1 MQNGWKTAPLSPYV
15 LCGDA
20 PAVFQARER
29 KNLAMSSI
37 TEQQIR
43 NALDGVVAPGEEQ
56 SLIAADRIQGL
67 VIRDGNIGFSIEV
80 DGLAGEAVNAV
91 KETAEAAVRAV
102 PGVLS
107 VTCVL
112 TAHKAQSAEKPK
124 NNGPHNSAST
134 QVPKVFD
141 RIKSVIA
148 VASGKGGV
156 GKSTVSVNL
165 AVALAKQ
172 GKRVGLLDA
181 DIYGPSAPQ
190 LLNITEKPD
199 VNSEKKLIP
208 ITRHGVATMSIGYMV
223 SPEQAMI
230 WRGPMVQSALIQM
243 LEDVDWPELDVLVMD
258 MPPGTGDIQL
268 TMAQRIPVTGALI
281 VTTPS
286 SLATADVKRAVA
298 MFEKTDIPVIG
309 LVENMAYLDAPDG
322 SRLHPFGEGGT
333 ALAESLGLTHLA
345 ALPIDAAIQA
355 GNESGEPIVASAPEG
370 SAAQAMELMA
380 AGLLQRI

>member
-1 MQNGWKTAPLSPYV
+1 
-15 LCGDA
+15 
-20 PAVFQARER
+20 
-29 KNLAMSSI
+29 MSTVSD
-37 TEQQIR
+37 TQIR
-43 NALDGVVAPGEEQ
+43 DALDAVIAPGETQ
-56 SLIAADRIQGL
+56 SLIASDRIQGL
-67 VIRDGNIGFSIEV
+67 VIRNGNIGFSIEV
-80 DGLAGEAVNAV
+80 DGLTGESVNAV

-112 TAHKAQSAEKPK
+112 TAHKASPKEKPTEKPK
-124 NNGPHNSAST
+124 NNGPHNSASKE
-134 QVPKVFD
+134 VPAVFD

-148 VASGKGGV
+148 IASGKGGV

-165 AVALAKQ
+165 AVALAAQ
-172 GKRVGLLDA
+172 GKKVGLLDA

-199 VNSEKKLIP
+199 VNEDKKLIP
-208 ITRHGVATMSIGYMV
+208 IERHGVSTMSIGYMV

-298 MFEKTDIPVIG
+298 MFEKTEIPVIG
-309 LVENMAYLDAPDG
+309 LVENMAYMDAPDG
-322 SRLHPFGEGGT
+322 SKLHPFGEGGT

-345 ALPIDAAIQA
+345 ALPLDAAVQA
-355 GNESGEPIVASAPEG
+355 GNESGTPIVATAPDG
-370 SAAQAMELMA
+370 SVAQAMDLMA
-380 AGLLQRI
+380 AAVLQRI

>member
-1 MQNGWKTAPLSPYV
+1 
-15 LCGDA
+15 
-20 PAVFQARER
+20 
-29 KNLAMSSI
+29 MSDISE
-37 TEQQIR
+37 TQIR
-43 NALDGVVAPGEEQ
+43 DALDGVTAPGDAQ
-56 SLIAADRIQGL
+56 SLVAADRIQGL
-67 VIRDGNIGFSIEV
+67 VIRDGNIGFSVEV
-80 DGLAGEAVNAV
+80 DGLSGEAVNAV

-112 TAHKAQSAEKPK
+112 TAHKAQSAPKPK
-124 NNGPHNSAST
+124 NQGPHNSAST
-134 QVPKVFD
+134 EIPDVFN

-165 AVALAKQ
+165 AIALAKQ
-172 GKRVGLLDA
+172 GKKVGLLDA

-199 VNSEKKLIP
+199 VNDDKKLIP
-208 ITRHGVATMSIGYMV
+208 IERHGVLTMSIGYMV

-243 LEDVDWPELDVLVMD
+243 LDDVDWPELDVLVMD

-298 MFEKTDIPVIG
+298 MFEKTEIPVIG

-322 SRLHPFGEGGT
+322 SRLHPFGEGGSE
-333 ALAESLGLTHLA
+333 LAESLGLTHLA
-345 ALPIDAAIQA
+345 ALPLDTDIQA
-355 GNESGEPIVASAPEG
+355 GNESGEPVAVSAPDG
-370 SAAQAMELMA
+370 SAAQAMDLMA

>member
-1 MQNGWKTAPLSPYV
+1 
-15 LCGDA
+15 
-20 PAVFQARER
+20 
-29 KNLAMSSI
+29 MSSI
-37 TEQQIR
+37 SEQQIR
-43 NALDGVVAPGEEQ
+43 DALDAVIAPGEKQ

-112 TAHKAQSAEKPK
+112 TAHKAQDAPKPK

-134 QVPKVFD
+134 EVPKVFD

-172 GKRVGLLDA
+172 GKKVGLLDA

-298 MFEKTDIPVIG
+298 MFEKTEIPVIG

-333 ALAESLGLTHLA
+333 ELAESLGLTHLA

-355 GNESGEPIVASAPEG
+355 GNESGEPIVASAPDG
-370 SAAQAMELMA
+370 SAAQAMEVMA

>member
-1 MQNGWKTAPLSPYV
+1 
-15 LCGDA
+15 
-20 PAVFQARER
+20 
-29 KNLAMSSI
+29 MSDISE
-37 TEQQIR
+37 TQIR
-43 NALDGVVAPGEEQ
+43 DALDGVTAPGDAQ
-56 SLIAADRIQGL
+56 SLVAADRIQGL
-67 VIRDGNIGFSIEV
+67 VIRDGNIGFSVEV
-80 DGLAGEAVNAV
+80 DGLSGEAVNAV

-112 TAHKAQSAEKPK
+112 TAHKAQSAPKPK
-124 NNGPHNSAST
+124 NQGPHNSAST
-134 QVPKVFD
+134 EIPDVFN

-165 AVALAKQ
+165 AIALAKQ
-172 GKRVGLLDA
+172 GKKVGLLDA

-199 VNSEKKLIP
+199 VNDDKKLIP
-208 ITRHGVATMSIGYMV
+208 IERHGVLTMSIGYMV

-243 LEDVDWPELDVLVMD
+243 LDDVDWPELDVLVMD

-298 MFEKTDIPVIG
+298 MFEKTEIPVIG
-309 LVENMAYLDAPDG
+309 LIENMAYMDAPDG

-333 ALAESLGLTHLA
+333 ELAESLSLTHLA
-345 ALPIDAAIQA
+345 ALPLDTAIQA
-355 GNESGEPIVASAPEG
+355 GNESGEPVAVSAPDG
-370 SAAQAMELMA
+370 SAAQAMDLMA

>member
-1 MQNGWKTAPLSPYV
+1 
-15 LCGDA
+15 
-20 PAVFQARER
+20 
-29 KNLAMSSI
+29 MSKI
-37 TEQQIR
+37 TEQDIR
-43 NALDGVVAPGEEQ
+43 KALDGIIAPGEEQ

-112 TAHKAQSAEKPK
+112 TAHKAQRAEKPT
-124 NNGPHNSAST
+124 NNSPHNSAST
-134 QVPKVFD
+134 EVPKVFD
-141 RIKSVIA
+141 RIKAVIA

-172 GKRVGLLDA
+172 GERVGLLDA

-190 LLNITEKPD
+190 LLNINEKPD
-199 VNSEKKLIP
+199 VNSDKKLIP

-268 TMAQRIPVTGALI
+268 TMAQRIPVAGALI

-298 MFEKTDIPVIG
+298 MFEKTEIPIIG

-333 ALAESLGLTHLA
+333 ELAESLGLTHLA

-355 GNESGEPIVASAPEG
+355 GNESGSPIVATTPEG
-370 SAAQAMELMA
+370 SAAQAMDLMA
-380 AGLLQRI
+380 AGVLQRI

>member
-1 MQNGWKTAPLSPYV
+1 
-15 LCGDA
+15 
-20 PAVFQARER
+20 
-29 KNLAMSSI
+29 MSKI
-37 TEQQIR
+37 TEQDIR
-43 NALDGVVAPGEEQ
+43 KALDGIIAPGEEQ

-112 TAHKAQSAEKPK
+112 TAHKAQRAEKPT

-134 QVPKVFD
+134 EVPKVFD
-141 RIKSVIA
+141 RIKAVIA

-190 LLNITEKPD
+190 LLNINEKPD
-199 VNSEKKLIP
+199 VNSDKKLIP

-268 TMAQRIPVTGALI
+268 TMAQRIPVAGALI

-298 MFEKTDIPVIG
+298 MFGKTEIPIIG

-333 ALAESLGLTHLA
+333 ELAESLGLTHLA

-355 GNESGEPIVASAPEG
+355 GNESGSPIVATTPEG

-380 AGLLQRI
+380 AEVLQRI

>member
-1 MQNGWKTAPLSPYV
+1 
-15 LCGDA
+15 
-20 PAVFQARER
+20 
-29 KNLAMSSI
+29 MSSI
-37 TEQQIR
+37 TEQDVR
-43 NALDGVVAPGEEQ
+43 NALDGVLAPGEEQ
-56 SLIAADRIQGL
+56 SLIATDRIQGL
-67 VIRDGNIGFSIEV
+67 VIREGNIGFSIEV

-112 TAHKAQSAEKPK
+112 TAHKAQSTEKPK

-134 QVPKVFD
+134 EMPKVFD

-199 VNSEKKLIP
+199 VNSDKKLIP

-298 MFEKTDIPVIG
+298 MFEKTEIPVIG

-333 ALAESLGLTHLA
+333 QLAESLGLTHLA

>member
-1 MQNGWKTAPLSPYV
+1 
-15 LCGDA
+15 
-20 PAVFQARER
+20 
-29 KNLAMSSI
+29 MSDISE
-37 TEQQIR
+37 TQIR
-43 NALDGVVAPGEEQ
+43 DALDGVTAPGDAQ

-67 VIRDGNIGFSIEV
+67 VIRDGNIGFSVEV
-80 DGLAGEAVNAV
+80 DGLSGEAVNAV

-112 TAHKAQSAEKPK
+112 TAHKAQSAPKPK
-124 NNGPHNSAST
+124 NQGPHNSAST
-134 QVPKVFD
+134 EIPDVFN

-165 AVALAKQ
+165 AIALAKQ
-172 GKRVGLLDA
+172 GKKVGLLDA

-199 VNSEKKLIP
+199 VNDDKKLIP
-208 ITRHGVATMSIGYMV
+208 IERHGVLTMSIGYMV

-243 LEDVDWPELDVLVMD
+243 LDDVDWPELDVLVMD

-298 MFEKTDIPVIG
+298 MFEKTEIPVIG
-309 LVENMAYLDAPDG
+309 LIENMAYMDAPDG

-333 ALAESLGLTHLA
+333 ELAESLGLTHLA
-345 ALPIDAAIQA
+345 ALPLDTATQA
-355 GNESGEPIVASAPEG
+355 GNESGEPVAVSAPDG
-370 SAAQAMELMA
+370 SAAQAMDLMA

>member
-1 MQNGWKTAPLSPYV
+1 
-15 LCGDA
+15 
-20 PAVFQARER
+20 
-29 KNLAMSSI
+29 MSQV
-37 TEQQIR
+37 TDEHIR
-43 NALDGVVAPGEEQ
+43 AALDAVIAPGEQ
-56 SLIAADRIQGL
+56 SSLIASDRIQGL
-67 VIRDGNIGFSIEV
+67 VNRDGNIGFSIEV
-80 DGLAGEAVNAV
+80 DGLTPDAVTAV
-91 KETAEAAVRAV
+91 KETAEAAVRAIA
-102 PGVLS
+102 GVLS

-112 TAHKAQSAEKPK
+112 TAHKQAPKEKPK

-134 QVPKVFD
+134 EVPAVFA

-165 AVALAKQ
+165 AIALAKQ
-172 GKRVGLLDA
+172 GKKVGLLDA
-181 DIYGPSAPQ
+181 DIYGPSASQ
-190 LLNITEKPD
+190 LLNISEKPD
-199 VNSEKKLIP
+199 VNADKKLIP
-208 ITRHGVATMSIGYMV
+208 IERHGILTMSIGYMV

-243 LEDVDWPELDVLVMD
+243 LDDVDWPELDVLVMD

-298 MFEKTDIPVIG
+298 MFEKTEIPVFG

-322 SRLHPFGEGGT
+322 SRLYPFGEGGA
-333 ALAESLGLTHLA
+333 ALAEGLGLTHLA
-345 ALPIDAAIQA
+345 ALPLDANVQA
-355 GNESGEPIVASAPEG
+355 ASESGIPIATNPETA
-370 SAAQAMELMA
+370 AAQAMDEIAIAISDKL
-380 AGLLQRI
+380 

>member
-1 MQNGWKTAPLSPYV
+1 
-15 LCGDA
+15 
-20 PAVFQARER
+20 
-29 KNLAMSSI
+29 MSTVS
-37 TEQQIR
+37 EQQIR
-43 NALDGVVAPGEEQ
+43 DALNAVIAPGEEQ
-56 SLIAADRIQGL
+56 SLVAADRIQGL
-67 VIRDGNIGFSIEV
+67 VMRDGNVGFSIEV

-112 TAHKAQSAEKPK
+112 TAHKPQSAEKPK

-134 QVPKVFD
+134 EVPKVFD

-298 MFEKTDIPVIG
+298 MFEKTEIPIIG

-333 ALAESLGLTHLA
+333 ELAESLGLTHLA

-355 GNESGEPIVASAPEG
+355 GNEAGAPVVASAPDG

>member
-1 MQNGWKTAPLSPYV
+1 
-15 LCGDA
+15 
-20 PAVFQARER
+20 
-29 KNLAMSSI
+29 MSSI
-37 TEQQIR
+37 TEQDIR
-43 NALDGVVAPGEEQ
+43 NALDGVIAPGEEQ
-56 SLIAADRIQGL
+56 SLVAADRIQGL
-67 VIRDGNIGFSIEV
+67 VIREGNIGFSIEV
-80 DGLAGEAVNAV
+80 DGLAGETVNAV
-91 KETAEAAVRAV
+91 KETAEAAVRTV

-112 TAHKAQSAEKPK
+112 TAHKAQSVEKPK

-134 QVPKVFD
+134 EVPKVFD

-156 GKSTVSVNL
+156 GKSSVSVNL

-208 ITRHGVATMSIGYMV
+208 IARHGVATMSIGYMV

-298 MFEKTDIPVIG
+298 MFEKTKIPVIG

-322 SRLHPFGEGGT
+322 SKLHPFGEGGT
-333 ALAESLGLTHLA
+333 ELAESLGLTHLA

-355 GNESGEPIVASAPEG
+355 GNEAGEPVVASAPEG

>member
-1 MQNGWKTAPLSPYV
+1 
-15 LCGDA
+15 
-20 PAVFQARER
+20 
-29 KNLAMSSI
+29 MSSI
-37 TEQQIR
+37 TEQDIR
-43 NALDGVVAPGEEQ
+43 NALDGVIAPGEEQ
-56 SLIAADRIQGL
+56 SLIATDRIQGL

-112 TAHKAQSAEKPK
+112 TAHKAKSAEKPK

-134 QVPKVFD
+134 EVPKVFD
-141 RIKSVIA
+141 RIKAVIA

-172 GKRVGLLDA
+172 GKKVGLLDA

-199 VNSEKKLIP
+199 VNSDKKLIP

-298 MFEKTDIPVIG
+298 MFEKTEIPVIG

-333 ALAESLGLTHLA
+333 KLAESLGLTHLA

>member
-1 MQNGWKTAPLSPYV
+1 
-15 LCGDA
+15 
-20 PAVFQARER
+20 
-29 KNLAMSSI
+29 MSSI
-37 TEQQIR
+37 TEEQIR
-43 NALDGVVAPGEEQ
+43 GALDGVIAPGEEQ
-56 SLIAADRIQGL
+56 SLIGADRVQGL

-91 KETAEAAVRAV
+91 KETAEAAVRAL

-112 TAHKAQSAEKPK
+112 TAHKASKAAVAEKPK

-134 QVPKVFD
+134 EVPKVFE

-172 GKRVGLLDA
+172 GKKVGLLDA

-190 LLNITEKPD
+190 LLNISEKPE
-199 VNSEKKLIP
+199 VNGEKKLIP
-208 ITRHGVATMSIGYMV
+208 IERHGVFTMSIGYMV

-298 MFEKTDIPVIG
+298 MFEKTEIPVIG

-333 ALAESLGLTHLA
+333 QLAESLGLTHLA

-355 GNESGEPIVASAPEG
+355 GNESGEPVVASTPDG

>member
-1 MQNGWKTAPLSPYV
+1 
-15 LCGDA
+15 
-20 PAVFQARER
+20 
-29 KNLAMSSI
+29 MSQVN
-37 TEQQIR
+37 EQHIR
-43 NALDGVVAPGEEQ
+43 DALDTVMAPGETQ

-80 DGLAGEAVNAV
+80 DGLSAEAVSAV
-91 KETAEAAVRAV
+91 KESAEAATRAV

-107 VTCVL
+107 VSCVL
-112 TAHKAQSAEKPK
+112 TAHKPQEAQQREKSGAK

-134 QVPKVFD
+134 EIPKVFD

-165 AVALAKQ
+165 AIALAKQ
-172 GKRVGLLDA
+172 GKTVGLLDA

-190 LLNITEKPD
+190 LLNITQKPD
-199 VNSEKKLIP
+199 VDADKKLIP
-208 ITRHGVATMSIGYMV
+208 IEAHGVHTMSIGYMV

-243 LEDVDWPELDVLVMD
+243 LDDVAWPELDVLVMD

-298 MFEKTDIPVIG
+298 MFEKTEIPVIG

-322 SRLHPFGEGGT
+322 SKIYPFGEGGT
-333 ALAESLGLTHLA
+333 ALAESLGLNHLA
-345 ALPIDAAIQA
+345 ALPLDAAVQA
-355 GNESGEPIVASAPEG
+355 ANESGTPVTAAPQE
-370 SAAQAMELMA
+370 SNVAQAMHLMA

>member
-1 MQNGWKTAPLSPYV
+1 
-15 LCGDA
+15 
-20 PAVFQARER
+20 
-29 KNLAMSSI
+29 MSDISE
-37 TEQQIR
+37 TQIR
-43 NALDGVVAPGEEQ
+43 DALDGVTAPGDAQ

-67 VIRDGNIGFSIEV
+67 VIRDGNIGFSVEV
-80 DGLAGEAVNAV
+80 DGLSGEAVNAV

-112 TAHKAQSAEKPK
+112 TAHKAQSAPKPK
-124 NNGPHNSAST
+124 NQGPHNSAST
-134 QVPKVFD
+134 EIPDVFN

-165 AVALAKQ
+165 AIALAKQ
-172 GKRVGLLDA
+172 GKKVGLLDA

-199 VNSEKKLIP
+199 VNDDKKLIP
-208 ITRHGVATMSIGYMV
+208 IERHGVLTMSIGYMV

-243 LEDVDWPELDVLVMD
+243 LDDVDWPELDVLVMD

-298 MFEKTDIPVIG
+298 MFEKTEIPVIG
-309 LVENMAYLDAPDG
+309 LIENMAYMDAPDG

-333 ALAESLGLTHLA
+333 ELAESLGLTHLA
-345 ALPIDAAIQA
+345 ALPLDTAIQA
-355 GNESGEPIVASAPEG
+355 GNESGEPVAVSAPDG
-370 SAAQAMELMA
+370 SAAQAMDLMA

>member
-1 MQNGWKTAPLSPYV
+1 MNDISET
-15 LCGDA
+15 
-20 PAVFQARER
+20 
-29 KNLAMSSI
+29 
-37 TEQQIR
+37 QIR
-43 NALDGVVAPGEEQ
+43 DALDGVTAPGDAQ

-67 VIRDGNIGFSIEV
+67 VIRDGNIGFSVEV
-80 DGLAGEAVNAV
+80 DGLSGEAVNAV

-112 TAHKAQSAEKPK
+112 TAHKAQSAPKPK
-124 NNGPHNSAST
+124 NQGPHNSAST
-134 QVPKVFD
+134 EIPDVFN

-165 AVALAKQ
+165 AIALAKQ
-172 GKRVGLLDA
+172 GKKVGLLDA

-199 VNSEKKLIP
+199 VNDDKKLIP
-208 ITRHGVATMSIGYMV
+208 IERHGVLTMSIGYMV

-243 LEDVDWPELDVLVMD
+243 LDDVDWPELDVLVMD

-298 MFEKTDIPVIG
+298 MFEKTEIPVIG
-309 LVENMAYLDAPDG
+309 LIENMAYMDAPDG
-322 SRLHPFGEGGT
+322 SRLHPFGEGGSE
-333 ALAESLGLTHLA
+333 LAESLGLTHLA
-345 ALPIDAAIQA
+345 ALPLDTAIQA
-355 GNESGEPIVASAPEG
+355 GNESGEPVAVSAPDG
-370 SAAQAMELMA
+370 SAAQAMDLMA

>member
-1 MQNGWKTAPLSPYV
+1 
-15 LCGDA
+15 
-20 PAVFQARER
+20 
-29 KNLAMSSI
+29 MSQI
-37 TEQQIR
+37 PEHQIR
-43 NALDGVVAPGEEQ
+43 DALDAVIAPGEER
-56 SLIAADRIQGL
+56 SLIADNRIQGL

-80 DGLAGEAVNAV
+80 DGIPPEAVTTI

-112 TAHKAQSAEKPK
+112 TAHKAQEEKPK
-124 NNGPHNSAST
+124 NQGPHNSAST
-134 QVPKVFD
+134 EVPAVFD
-141 RIKSVIA
+141 RIKTVIA

-156 GKSTVSVNL
+156 GKSTISVNL
-165 AVALAKQ
+165 AISLAKQ
-172 GKRVGLLDA
+172 GKKVGLLDA

-190 LLNITEKPD
+190 LLNITHKPD
-199 VNSEKKLIP
+199 VNADKKLIP
-208 ITRHGVATMSIGYMV
+208 IERHGVLTMSIGYMV

-243 LEDVDWPELDVLVMD
+243 LEDVDWPELDVLIMD

-281 VTTPS
+281 ITTPS

-298 MFEKTDIPVIG
+298 MFEKTEIPVIG

-322 SRLHPFGEGGT
+322 TRLYPFGEGGNE
-333 ALAESLGLTHLA
+333 LAESLGLNHLA
-345 ALPIDAAIQA
+345 AVPLDDTIQT
-355 GNESGEPIVASAPEG
+355 GNEAGSPVAASTPDG
-370 SAAQAMELMA
+370 KAAQAMDLMA
-380 AGLLQRI
+380 AGLLQHI

>member
-1 MQNGWKTAPLSPYV
+1 
-15 LCGDA
+15 
-20 PAVFQARER
+20 
-29 KNLAMSSI
+29 MSTVS
-37 TEQQIR
+37 ESQIR
-43 NALDGVVAPGEEQ
+43 DALEAVTAPGETQ

-67 VIRDGNIGFSIEV
+67 VIRDGNIGFSVEV

-112 TAHKAQSAEKPK
+112 TAHKAPSAAKGQEKP
-124 NNGPHNSAST
+124 NHNGPHNSAST
-134 QVPKVFD
+134 EVPAVFD
-141 RIKSVIA
+141 RIKTVIA

-165 AVALAKQ
+165 AIALAKQ

-190 LLNITEKPD
+190 LLNISEKPD
-199 VNSEKKLIP
+199 VNADKKLIP

-243 LEDVDWPELDVLVMD
+243 LDDVDWPELDVLVMD

-298 MFEKTDIPVIG
+298 MFEKTEIPVIG

-322 SRLHPFGEGGT
+322 SKLHPFGEGGT
-333 ALAESLGLTHLA
+333 ELAASLGLDHLA
-345 ALPIDAAIQA
+345 ALPLDAAIQA
-355 GNESGEPIVASAPEG
+355 GNESGEPVSVSAPEG
-370 SAAQAMELMA
+370 SAAQAMQLMA

>member
-1 MQNGWKTAPLSPYV
+1 MTAL
-15 LCGDA
+15 
-20 PAVFQARER
+20 
-29 KNLAMSSI
+29 
-37 TEQQIR
+37 TEDTIR
-43 NALDGVVAPGEEQ
+43 AALDAITAHGETQ
-56 SLIAADRIQGL
+56 SLIAADRVQGV
-67 VIRDGNIGFSIEV
+67 VIKDGNIGFSIEV
-80 DGLAGEAVNAV
+80 DGLAPDTLDDLKNA
-91 KETAEAAVRAV
+91 AEASVRAM

-112 TAHKAQSAEKPK
+112 TAHKQPAAQASKAATNK

-134 QVPKVFD
+134 EVPAVFD

-165 AVALAKQ
+165 AIGLARQ
-172 GKRVGLLDA
+172 GKKVGLLDA

-199 VNSEKKLIP
+199 VNDDKKLIP
-208 ITRHGVATMSIGYMV
+208 IERHGVATMSIGYMV

-286 SLATADVKRAVA
+286 ELALADVKRAVA
-298 MFEKTDIPVIG
+298 MFEKTEIPVLG
-309 LVENMAYLDAPDG
+309 MVENMAYMDAPDG
-322 SRLHPFGEGGT
+322 SKLYPFGKGG
-333 ALAESLGLTHLA
+333 AAMAENLNLTHLA
-345 ALPIDAAIQA
+345 ALPLDPSIQA
-355 GNESGEPIVASAPEG
+355 SNESGEPQADN
-370 SAAQAMELMA
+370 AAFTALA
-380 AGLLQRI
+380 TDVLKKLDA